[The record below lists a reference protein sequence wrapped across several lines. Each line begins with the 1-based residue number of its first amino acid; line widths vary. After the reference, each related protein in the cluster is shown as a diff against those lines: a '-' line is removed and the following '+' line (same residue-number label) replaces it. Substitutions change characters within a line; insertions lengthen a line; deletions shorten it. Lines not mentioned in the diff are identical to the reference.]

1 MLWLWIACSVKIPDY
16 LLDPYGV
23 AHPQCSESDHLRA
36 VGFDEESSVV
46 AQQNARRRLAES
58 ISSSLQSVQV
68 SKTNV
73 EQIDGTETSSSEY
86 EAVSTVTAMF
96 SYNHLIRDVEPVHR
110 SREGYRALACVRVSE
125 IEQAIRLK
133 HQEVLQGLETTHQSL
148 MNTQDV
154 GAFSSMRMTYLESL
168 QPMLADFDLLR
179 SLTEGNSLWG
189 NTLYVKQQQVEQRAQ
204 EFRRANPVAIVS
216 NETNEQANAL
226 GALLQASQV
235 SVHQGDCTSAEGYR
249 VHLQPETN
257 VGKGPMGGYV
267 ATYSIHMSI
276 STCDDPVSS
285 IFGTEIV
292 QSQGYHSSKQS
303 LAESSAVENAVLS
316 EIPEVFSTLLPLP

>member
-23 AHPQCSESDHLRA
+23 AHPQCSESDHLRS
-36 VGFDEESSVV
+36 VGFDANSSVV

-73 EQIDGTETSSSEY
+73 EQIGGAETSSAQY
-86 EAVSTVTAMF
+86 EAVSTVTARF
-96 SYNHLIRDVEPVHR
+96 PYNHLIRDVEPVHR
-110 SREGYRALACVRVSE
+110 SREGYRALACVQVSE

-133 HQEVLQGLETTHQSL
+133 HEDTLQELEAAYQAL
-148 MNTQDV
+148 MMAEGV
-154 GAFSSMRMTYLESL
+154 GAFSSMRAAYRESL
-168 QPMLADFDLLR
+168 QPVLEDFDLLR
-179 SLTEGNSLWG
+179 SLTEGASLWG

-204 EFRRANPVAIVS
+204 EFRLTNPVSIVS
-216 NETNEQANAL
+216 TETSEQANAL
-226 GALLQASQV
+226 GTLLQAAQV
-235 SVHQGDCTSAEGYR
+235 SVHQGDCTSARGYR
-249 VHLQPETN
+249 VHLHPETT

-267 ATYSIHMSI
+267 ATYSVTMSV
-276 STCDDPVSS
+276 STCEKPSDIVLG
-285 IFGTEIV
+285 IEIL

-303 LAESSAVENAVLS
+303 LAESAAVENGVLTGL
-316 EIPEVFSTLLPLP
+316 PNVFSTLLPLP